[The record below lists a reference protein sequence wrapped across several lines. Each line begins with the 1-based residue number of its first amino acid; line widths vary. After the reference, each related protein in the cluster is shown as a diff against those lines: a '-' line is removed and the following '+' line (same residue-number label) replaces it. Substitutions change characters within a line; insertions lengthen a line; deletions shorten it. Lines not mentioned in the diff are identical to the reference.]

1 MGKVEE
7 GEGGGVEGGRMHF
20 FQIDVG
26 RLIDGDFE
34 NLDWELKKER
44 IGGGWRMGRMDGE
57 NWGGW
62 GKWIRTYFLINMEE
76 IVSLEVWQV
85 GHGSL
90 DRGVWKRYFARE
102 GAWGRWM
109 GRVRGGLM

>member
-57 NWGGW
+57 NWGG
-62 GKWIRTYFLINMEE
+62 G
-76 IVSLEVWQV
+76 
-85 GHGSL
+85 GS
-90 DRGVWKRYFARE
+90 G
-102 GAWGRWM
+102 
-109 GRVRGGLM
+109 